1 MSVFVCQ
8 IKFFFESQGVYIGV
22 WVLVST
28 VLWVRLSHMDT
39 IRVSS
44 EHDLRVQDKV
54 PKTTHQCV
62 D

>member
-8 IKFFFESQGVYIGV
+8 IKCFFESQGVYIGV

-44 EHDLRVQDKV
+44 EHELRVQGKV

-62 D
+62 E